1 VLVSE
6 KDRFLLKVIRDF
18 VHDENG
24 LEMIEW
30 AIVGA
35 LIISI
40 ATTAIAGLGSAV
52 AAKFNLIDLI
62 ITSLP

>member
-1 VLVSE
+1 
-6 KDRFLLKVIRDF
+6 
-18 VHDENG
+18 
-24 LEMIEW
+24 MIEW